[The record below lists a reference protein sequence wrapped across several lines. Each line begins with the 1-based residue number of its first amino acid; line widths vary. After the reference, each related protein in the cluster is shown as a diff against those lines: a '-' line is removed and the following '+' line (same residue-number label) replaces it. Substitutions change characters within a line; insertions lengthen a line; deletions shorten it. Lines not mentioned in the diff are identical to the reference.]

1 MSGIVLVHG
10 AWSAAWAWRDFRE
23 QLTRDGT
30 TVFAPTLT
38 GVGERRHLLTRKIE
52 LEDHIQDICEVLFME
67 DLHDV
72 VLVGHSYGGMV
83 ITGAAD
89 RMPARVRHLVY
100 VDAFL
105 PDDGECVFDL
115 MPSAQIAMIRDD
127 VDRHGAGWLIPAP
140 PLPADT
146 PPEAVQFAQQRRGPQ
161 PMQTFTSP
169 IKLTGRCRSLPTTYV
184 YCTRTNVHDT
194 FSLSAQ
200 RARERATCQFLALD
214 ASHNPHLT
222 QSRALLKILQ
232 TCQSGH
238 ATGVES

>member
-1 MSGIVLVHG
+1 
-10 AWSAAWAWRDFRE
+10 
-23 QLTRDGT
+23 
-30 TVFAPTLT
+30 
-38 GVGERRHLLTRKIE
+38 
-52 LEDHIQDICEVLFME
+52 
-67 DLHDV
+67 
-72 VLVGHSYGGMV
+72 
-83 ITGAAD
+83 
-89 RMPARVRHLVY
+89 MPDRVRHLVY
-100 VDAFL
+100 VDAFM
-105 PDDGECVFDL
+105 PDDGECVLDL
-115 MPSAQIAMIRDD
+115 MPSAQVAMLRDD
-127 VDRHGAGWLIPAP
+127 VDRNGAGWLIPAS

-169 IKLTGRCRSLPTTYV
+169 IELTGRCRSLPTTYV